1 MPLSTLDVEHSLNT
15 LRIELPGSSDAGIKV
30 VLWNVI
36 KEFLQDSN
44 AWIEQQPLNVISGTQ
59 DYSITP
65 LDGGQTIRLV
75 AVLDGFNVAVNATM
89 QNFGTLNVRTKIQVT
104 SVPVTPGTPIVL
116 SAQNPWTVFL
126 VKNIALPKTRDDIP
140 ICPAFVLQV
149 YSNYIEAGV
158 MGRMMSQKNKSY
170 SDPQLGKE
178 HLMRFK
184 DGVNIA
190 RNDAWNQNILGG
202 QRWMYPR
209 QFSVASQRNGVST
222 AWPTGSN

>member
-1 MPLSTLDVEHSLNT
+1 MPLSTTEVEHTLNT

-44 AWIEQQPLNVISGTQ
+44 AWIENQSLNVTSGVQ
-59 DYSITP
+59 DYGVTP
-65 LDGGQTIRLV
+65 LDGGQTVRLV
-75 AVLDGFNVAVNATM
+75 GVLDGFNVPVNATM
-89 QNFGTLNVRTKIQVT
+89 QNFGTLHVISKIQVT
-104 SVPVTPGTPIVL
+104 SIPGNPGQPIVL
-116 SAQNPWTVFL
+116 SASNPWTVIL
-126 VKNIALPKTRDDIP
+126 VKNIDLPKTRDDLP
-140 ICPAFVLQV
+140 ICPRFVLQV

-178 HLMRFK
+178 HLARFK

-190 RNDAWNQNILGG
+190 RNDAWNQNVFGG
-202 QRWMYPR
+202 QRWRYPQ
-209 QFSVASQRNGVST
+209 QFSVGTQRNGVST
-222 AWPTGSN
+222 AWPTGSS